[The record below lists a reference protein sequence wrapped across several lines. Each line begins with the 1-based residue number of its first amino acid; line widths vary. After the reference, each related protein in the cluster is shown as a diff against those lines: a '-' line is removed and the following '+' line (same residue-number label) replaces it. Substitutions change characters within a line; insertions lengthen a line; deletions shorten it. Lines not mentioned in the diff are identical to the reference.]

1 MKTKIISLNERKNY
15 PDNIKINEYIVYT
28 FNPLHPAK
36 WIDCRFFILKQAISY
51 AKTIYEQQIKNT
63 PKPYIIQYVIRLGDS
78 PNSRSVELNTDKTNF
93 INPIYYIK
101 F

>member
-1 MKTKIISLNERKNY
+1 MRTKIIPWYERKNY
-15 PDNIKINEYIVYT
+15 SDDIKINEYIVYT

-63 PKPYIIQYVIRLGDS
+63 DRK
-78 PNSRSVELNTDKTNF
+78 SVV
-93 INPIYYIK
+93 
-101 F
+101 